1 MTSLISH
8 TERKR
13 RKHGDPYIIERQI
26 FYQGVVYQIQEEIYS
41 DKDHSSIYTSEDSFE
56 EEKQLPRRFRDMNPQ
71 ISDLASSV
79 SKSMTT
85 PKGNLLKRFA
95 TGKSFKEK
103 VFDTSAM
110 SPAVIL
116 EDDEAQGREQASN
129 MGLTARDSKN

>member
-56 EEKQLPRRFRDMNPQ
+56 EEK
-71 ISDLASSV
+71 
-79 SKSMTT
+79 
-85 PKGNLLKRFA
+85 
-95 TGKSFKEK
+95 
-103 VFDTSAM
+103 
-110 SPAVIL
+110 
-116 EDDEAQGREQASN
+116 
-129 MGLTARDSKN
+129 